1 MQGNLGRQLLK
12 YVKKTKK
19 KRTLITVQEY
29 AVIIRLRGKGVSGM
43 AEVIQIKGNVKY
55 PIYIDTGVWIFDDR
69 KFNIEDWHPE
79 KDTQEDSEQ
88 VNYLKSVSSQ
98 WDKEIIEGSSPPP
111 AEKPAKKTK
120 KQELLEGNFVIAFK
134 PFILNTEPMPDA
146 SKAIIH
152 TQDED
157 LEFPLEE
164 ALAFIAGFSLNGKP
178 LSEETGGPLYLYK
191 GDGSNR
197 DKPIKYVSGITII

>member
-1 MQGNLGRQLLK
+1 
-12 YVKKTKK
+12 
-19 KRTLITVQEY
+19 
-29 AVIIRLRGKGVSGM
+29 M

-55 PIYIDTGVWIFDDR
+55 PIYIDAGVWIFDDR

-79 KDTQEDSEQ
+79 KLAQEDSEQ

-120 KQELLEGNFVIAFK
+120 KQELIEGNFVIAFK
-134 PFILNTEPMPDA
+134 PFILNAEPMQDA
-146 SKAIIH
+146 SKVIIH
-152 TQDED
+152 TIDED
-157 LEFPLEE
+157 LEFSLEE

-178 LSEETGGPLYLYK
+178 LPEETGGPLYLYK

-197 DKPIKYVSGITII
+197 DQPIKYVTSITIV

>member
-1 MQGNLGRQLLK
+1 
-12 YVKKTKK
+12 
-19 KRTLITVQEY
+19 
-29 AVIIRLRGKGVSGM
+29 M

-55 PIYIDTGVWIFDDR
+55 PIYIDAGVWIFDER

-79 KDTQEDSEQ
+79 EHSKDDSEHES
-88 VNYLKSVSSQ
+88 YLKSVSSQ

-111 AEKPAKKTK
+111 SEKPARKTK

-146 SKAIIH
+146 AKVIIH
-152 TQDED
+152 TGTEE
-157 LEFPLEE
+157 LEYPLEE
-164 ALAFIAGFSLNGKP
+164 ALAFIAGFSSNGKP
-178 LSEETGGPLYLYK
+178 LSHEEGGPLYLYK

-197 DKPIKYVSGITII
+197 NEPIKNIISITVI